1 MKRAFSWI
9 MFALLLIGIFEAA
22 FRVQPVKASGTI
34 YIMADGSIDPLDA
47 PISTVDNVTYT
58 LTGNITSDADG
69 IVVERDNIIIDGV
82 GYTVEG
88 TGSWDYKGIG
98 LEAQNN
104 VTITNISI
112 NGFYYGIWL
121 QDSSNNNL
129 FGNNITDNNSY
140 GIYLQ
145 DSSKNMLRNN
155 NMTDNRDN
163 FWVGGF
169 SLLDYVNDVDSSNTV
184 KPQPLYYWVNRTD
197 ETIPLDAG
205 YVALINCTRIAVQ
218 NLNLEGNGD
227 GILLAYTT
235 DSKITKNN
243 LTDACG
249 IYVWYSSDFNNISG
263 NNVKDSVYGIYLYGS
278 SNHNWI
284 SDNNIKNSS
293 YGLWLLASYQNSI
306 IGNNITTNTRFGIR
320 LEYSMGNNIYHN
332 NFIDNVIQV
341 STDSSGYAN
350 VWDDGYPSGGNYWS
364 DYTGS
369 DFSQGL
375 DQNTSGSDGIGDS
388 RYGVNANLFTPPELV
403 QFDNYPLMGQFS
415 DFNPTSEHHAQIIC
429 NSTISDFQFNETA
442 ISFYV
447 SGENGTAGF
456 CRICIPTALMNA
468 TYRVF
473 VNGTEVQH
481 TLLPC
486 SNSTYSYLYFNYA
499 HSTQEVVIIPEF
511 PLFLILPLFM
521 IATLLAVIVY
531 RRCSKIAVA

>member
-1 MKRAFSWI
+1 MNRKPALALALMLLVGTLCVAFN
-9 MFALLLIGIFEAA
+9 
-22 FRVQPVKASGTI
+22 VQNAKASGTI
-34 YIMADGSIDPLDA
+34 YIRADGSIDPPDA

-69 IVVERDNIIIDGV
+69 IVVERGNIIIDGA

-184 KPQPLYYWVNRTD
+184 NAQPLYYWVNRTD

-364 DYTGS
+364 DYNGTDHNQGS
-369 DFSQGL
+369 G
-375 DQNTSGSDGIGDS
+375 QNISGSDGIGDTEYS
-388 RYGVNANLFTPPELV
+388 IDV
-403 QFDNYPLMGQFS
+403 DNMDHYPLMGILS
-415 DFNPTSEHHAQIIC
+415 DFNATSEHHIQTIC
-429 NSTISDFQFNETA
+429 NSSISSFQSDGTSIIFNVT
-442 ISFYV
+442 
-447 SGENGTAGF
+447 GENGTAGF

-486 SNSTYSYLYFNYA
+486 SNSTYSYLYFSYT

-531 RRCSKIAVA
+531 KRKYSE